1 MLWGAAMR
9 RLLLIL
15 LQILLTLVI
24 LGAAFWGAGLL
35 AFRLPGAT
43 GSAAAIGFGL
53 AGLAGA
59 VGIWSGAPRL
69 PLAFAVLFV
78 GLIGWWAGM
87 KPSHERNWIPEL
99 ARLPQMSVAGNS
111 LTVTNLRHFTWRT
124 ESDYDQRWETRSY
137 DLSRIQGADLFL
149 SYWSG
154 EAIAHLLVS
163 FTFADSQ
170 PLTMSIEVRRE
181 QGEEWSA
188 LAGFFRSYEM
198 AYVAA
203 DERDLI
209 GLRTQARGEDT
220 RLFRLNAS
228 PAQARDLLLAYADDI
243 NRLAQQP
250 RWYNTLTTNCTTV
263 VYHLVGQ
270 VAPGW
275 KFSLPLDPRVLLSGY
290 LAGYLRD
297 IGAVRQDM
305 PLDELVK
312 RSRISERARSLPP
325 DSPDF
330 SRIIREGVPTARS
343 QP

>member
-1 MLWGAAMR
+1 MR
-9 RLLLIL
+9 RLLIVL
-15 LQILLTLVI
+15 LQLLLTLVV
-24 LGAAFWGAGLL
+24 LGAASWGAGLL

-43 GSAAAIGFGL
+43 GTAAAVGFGL

-59 VGIWSGAPRL
+59 IGLWTGAPRL

-78 GLIGWWAGM
+78 GLLGWWGSL

-99 ARLPQMSVAGNS
+99 ARLPQMSVADNS

-124 ESDYDQRWETRSY
+124 ESDYDQRWETRGY

-163 FTFADSQ
+163 FTFEGGD

-220 RLFRLNAS
+220 RLYRLAAT
-228 PAQARDLLLAYADDI
+228 PQQARELLLAYAEDI
-243 NRLAQQP
+243 NRLAQTP

-270 VAPGW
+270 LAPAW
-275 KFSLPLDPRVLLSGY
+275 QFSLPLDPRVLVSGY
-290 LAGYLRD
+290 LPGYLRD
-297 IGAVRQDM
+297 IGAVRQDL

-312 RSRISERARSLPP
+312 LSHIGEKARNLKP

-330 SRIIREGVPTARS
+330 SRVIREGVPTARN
-343 QP
+343 

>member
-1 MLWGAAMR
+1 MR
-9 RLLLIL
+9 RLLLVL
-15 LQILLTLVI
+15 LQLLLTLVV
-24 LGAAFWGAGLL
+24 LGAASWGAGLL
-35 AFRLPGAT
+35 VFRLPGAI
-43 GSAAAIGFGL
+43 GIAAAIGFGL

-59 VGIWSGAPRL
+59 IGLWTGAPRL
-69 PLAFAVLFV
+69 PLAFAILFV
-78 GLIGWWAGM
+78 SLLGWWGSM

-99 ARLPQMSVAGNS
+99 ARLPQMSVADNS

-154 EAIAHLLVS
+154 EAIAHLLIS

-170 PLTMSIEVRRE
+170 PLTFSIEVRRE

-220 RLFRLNAS
+220 RLFRLAAT
-228 PAQARDLLLAYADDI
+228 PQQARDLLLAYAKDI
-243 NRLAQQP
+243 NELAQTP

-290 LAGYLRD
+290 LTGYLRD
-297 IGAVRQDM
+297 IGAVRQDL

-312 RSRISERARSLPP
+312 LGRIGEKARALAP
-325 DSPDF
+325 DSPEF
-330 SRIIREGVPTARS
+330 SRVIREGVPAARN
-343 QP
+343 

>member
-1 MLWGAAMR
+1 MS
-9 RLLLIL
+9 RLFFVL
-15 LQILLTLVI
+15 LQFLLTLAV
-24 LGAAFWGAGLL
+24 LGTTAWGAGLL
-35 AFRLPGAT
+35 IFRLPGAL
-43 GSAAAIGFGL
+43 GIAGAIGFGL

-59 VGIWSGAPRL
+59 IGIWSGAPRL
-69 PLAFAVLFV
+69 PLTFAVLFI
-78 GLIGWWAGM
+78 GLIGWWAGL
-87 KPSHERNWIPEL
+87 KPSHERDWIPEL
-99 ARLPQMSVAGNS
+99 ARLPQMSVADNR

-154 EAIAHLLVS
+154 EAIAHLLLS
-163 FTFADSQ
+163 FTFADSA
-170 PLTMSIEVRRE
+170 PLTISIEIRRE
-181 QGEEWSA
+181 KGEEWSA
-188 LAGFFRSYEM
+188 LAGFFRNYEM

-228 PAQARDLLLAYADDI
+228 PAQARDLLLAYAGDI
-243 NRLAQQP
+243 NRLAQEP

-290 LAGYLRD
+290 LPGYLRD
-297 IGAVRQDM
+297 IGSVRQDM

-312 RSRISERARSLPP
+312 LGRIGEKARSLKP

-330 SRIIREGVPTARS
+330 SRIIREGVP
-343 QP
+343 PGKF

>member
-1 MLWGAAMR
+1 MS
-9 RLLLIL
+9 RLFFVL
-15 LQILLTLVI
+15 LQILLTLAV
-24 LGAAFWGAGLL
+24 LGTTAWGAGLL
-35 AFRLPGAT
+35 IFRLPGAI
-43 GSAAAIGFGL
+43 GIAGAIGFGL

-59 VGIWSGAPRL
+59 IGIWSGAPRL

-78 GLIGWWAGM
+78 GLLGWWAGL
-87 KPSHERNWIPEL
+87 KPSHERDWIPEL
-99 ARLPQMSVAGNS
+99 AHLPQMGVAENR

-154 EAIAHLLVS
+154 EAIAHLLIS
-163 FTFADSQ
+163 FTFAESD
-170 PLTMSIEVRRE
+170 PLTISIEIRRE
-181 QGEEWSA
+181 KGEEWSA
-188 LAGFFRSYEM
+188 LAGFFRNYEM
-198 AYVAA
+198 AYVVA

-220 RLFRLNAS
+220 RLFRLNAT
-228 PAQARDLLLAYADDI
+228 PQQARDLLLAYAADI

-290 LAGYLRD
+290 LPGYLRD
-297 IGAVRQDM
+297 IGSVRQDM

-312 RSRISERARSLPP
+312 LSHIGEKARSLKP
-325 DSPDF
+325 DNPEF
-330 SRIIREGVPTARS
+330 SRVIREGVPS
-343 QP
+343 GKL